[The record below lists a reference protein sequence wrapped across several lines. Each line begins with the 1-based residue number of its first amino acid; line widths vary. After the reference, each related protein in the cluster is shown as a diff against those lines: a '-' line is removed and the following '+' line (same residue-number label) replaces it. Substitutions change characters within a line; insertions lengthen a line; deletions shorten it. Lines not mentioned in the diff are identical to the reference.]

1 MSRKKLKTIV
11 AASYNNDI
19 MDFNKVHTIVT
30 SLRSRNGLKQ
40 YINELKN
47 YENKK
52 NVTVTTP
59 FNVNKAKV
67 FEKLFPNKK
76 IVYKIDPSLMLGV
89 KIVNNDNVYEFNLK
103 NILQNI
109 TPYITKSYDW

>member
-11 AASYNNDI
+11 TESYKDDI
-19 MDFNKVHTIVT
+19 LDFNKAYTIAG
-30 SLRSRNGLKQ
+30 SLRSRNDLKQ

-52 NVTVTTP
+52 NVTVTMP
-59 FNVNKAKV
+59 FSINKAEV

-76 IVYKIDPSLMLGV
+76 IVYKIDPSVMLGV

-103 NILQNI
+103 NMLQNI
-109 TPYITKSYDW
+109 ISYITKSYD

>member
-1 MSRKKLKTIV
+1 MGRKKLKAIV
-11 AASYNNDI
+11 VESYKDDI
-19 MDFNKVHTIVT
+19 LDFNKTHTIAD
-30 SLRSRNGLKQ
+30 SLKSRNDLKQ

-52 NVTVTTP
+52 NVTVTMP
-59 FNVNKAKV
+59 FNVNKAEV

-76 IVYKIDPSLMLGV
+76 IVYKIDPSMILGV

-103 NILQNI
+103 NMLQNI
-109 TPYITKSYDW
+109 ISYITKTYD

>member
-1 MSRKKLKTIV
+1 MIKKKLKTIV
-11 AASYNNDI
+11 AESYKDDI
-19 MDFNKVHTIVT
+19 LDFNKAHAIAD
-30 SLRSRNGLKQ
+30 SLRSRSDLKQ

-52 NVTVTTP
+52 NVTVTIP
-59 FNVNKAKV
+59 FNVDKSEV

-76 IVYKIDPSLMLGV
+76 IVYKIDPSVMLGV

-103 NILQNI
+103 NMLQNI
-109 TPYITKSYDW
+109 ISYITKSYD